1 MSRWLTP
8 RETADKL
15 GVYPHDLRRL
25 VRQGMPA
32 PSLRMGPRQPRY
44 DEAALDAWMRGE
56 DAAAALPG
64 KTPEAAV
71 SGLVHEILSGSG
83 RSQAP
88 GRRYG

>member
-1 MSRWLTP
+1 MTRWLTP

-56 DAAAALPG
+56 DATAEVTDDRSDIAALAARLAAPKGRSRRTAAAG
-64 KTPEAAV
+64 
-71 SGLVHEILSGSG
+71 
-83 RSQAP
+83 
-88 GRRYG
+88 